1 MAILVANIGTSD
13 IAVKVGDYYLPIDF
27 NRREPN
33 LLEPDPTAPEGQ
45 AWRKRESLLSKVF
58 EEELCLPPIDK
69 AKHPRK
75 KHPFRE
81 VCEALLGAY
90 RKDPEAW
97 HSRISISRIRGVID
111 SALAAESY
119 LQSGEISMTAYL
131 IVTDQPKT
139 EKSGYPTDSIYAF
152 EIIKEWLSRQ
162 DPSFISGGYS
172 GLRVKASKIHVSAV
186 DEDLLYEHYYKLFQ
200 TFDCNESVYLSIK
213 GGTPQMQQ
221 ALKVQALASNTKA
234 QIFLSPKP
242 LVSKMLAGEP
252 SECQRIAYWRYQQN
266 QKYQTVQLLL
276 ERWDFEGATV
286 LLEVWNRSLNS
297 LVTDDLPALNA
308 YRTRVEQVVKGL
320 QKAVA
325 YLNLDSEAVR
335 TLMTDD
341 CRLESATSQF
351 SKAEDLYAQ
360 CKIYAELKHISHFL
374 TRLGTFYEETQHRL
388 IEKLDGTQYLDA
400 QNKGSVVSVEAVKTK
415 SPELFKL
422 LEKSMGKRD
431 RPEDVQFWGLGDRGK
446 RIKYIKAL
454 IRHKYGMPSPGQPLL
469 FRPWQQ
475 LDFWYVERNSIMHS
489 ASGVNETRL
498 AKIYQEREN
507 SFQIACCYEDILP
520 TMLSILTLLKKED
533 DSASDVSYE
542 DKLNFGA
549 YGCIRQWAI
558 AALKS

>member
-33 LLEPDPTAPEGQ
+33 LLEPDPTTLEGQ
-45 AWRKRESLLSKVF
+45 AWRERESLLSQVF
-58 EEELCLPPIDK
+58 EEELFLPPIDK

-81 VCEALLGAY
+81 ICKALLCAY
-90 RKDPEAW
+90 RKEPNTW
-97 HSRISISRIRGVID
+97 HSRISISRIQGVID

-119 LQSGEISMTAYL
+119 LRLGEISMTAYL
-131 IVTDQPKT
+131 IVTDQPQT
-139 EKSGYPTDSIYAF
+139 EKGGYPTDSIYAF
-152 EIIKEWLSRQ
+152 EIIKDWLSRH
-162 DPSFISGGYS
+162 DPNLILGEGSR
-172 GLRVKASKIHVSAV
+172 LCMKPSKIHISAIA
-186 DEDLLYEHYYKLFQ
+186 EDLLYEHYYKLFQ
-200 TFDCNESVYLSIK
+200 EFDPNESVYLSIK

-242 LVSKMLAGEP
+242 LISKILAGEP
-252 SECQRIAYWRYQQN
+252 SECQRVAYWRYQQN

-276 ERWDFEGATV
+276 ERWDFEGASV
-286 LLEVWNRSLNS
+286 LLEAWNCSLQS
-297 LVTDDLPALNA
+297 LVTDDLLTLDT
-308 YRTRVEQVVKGL
+308 YRGRVEQVLKGL

-325 YLNLDSEAVR
+325 YLNLDSEAVK

-341 CRLESATSQF
+341 CHLEAATNQF

-388 IEKLDGTQYLDA
+388 IEDLNGSQHLDFQKRGA
-400 QNKGSVVSVEAVKTK
+400 RISVKTVQEK
-415 SPELFKL
+415 SPELYRI
-422 LEKSMGKRD
+422 LEKSFGSRAHVG
-431 RPEDVQFWGLGDRGK
+431 ETQFWGLGDRGR

-454 IRHKYGMPSPGQPLL
+454 IKHKYGVPLPGQQPL
-469 FRPWQQ
+469 FKPWQQ
-475 LDFWYVERNSIMHS
+475 LDFWYIERNNLMHG

-498 AKIYQEREN
+498 TQIYQEREK

-520 TMLSILTLLKKED
+520 TMLSILTLLKNKD
-533 DSASDVSYE
+533 YLASDTSYE
-542 DKLNFGA
+542 DELGYGA

-558 AALKS
+558 ATLKS